1 MILRAG
7 KGQRRAKGGVSGER
21 YTVTPSHFSPKTTKN
36 LKPPKKLYGFDL
48 TLLQDTTVYYSTPK
62 DNLRVLVYPSD
73 VRGGYY

>member
-1 MILRAG
+1 MIFRAG

-36 LKPPKKLYGFDL
+36 PNTPKIFFGFDL